1 MAFENL
7 SNKLQ
12 DVFKQLRGKGKLTE
26 ADVKTA
32 MREVKIALLEADV
45 NFKIVKNFIKT
56 VTERAVGT
64 EVLEGLNP
72 GQQVI
77 KIVNEELISLMGT
90 TQSQLTFAKR
100 PPTVYMM
107 VGLQGAGKT
116 TSSGKLAGQLRKQG
130 RNPLLVACDVYRPAA
145 IKQLQVVGK
154 NYNIPVFEM
163 GDKLSPVEISKKALE
178 YAAENRNDVI
188 LIDTAGRLHINEE
201 LMQELQDIK
210 EVVKP
215 QEILL
220 VVDAMTGQDAVT
232 VAESFDSQLGIDGII
247 MTKLDGDARGGAA
260 LSVRSVTNKPIK
272 YIGMGEKM
280 EDLEP
285 FYPDRMASRILGM
298 GDVLT
303 LIDKVQQN
311 IDEQEAKEMQ
321 KKMLS
326 NEFTLED
333 FLSQMQQI
341 KKMGPLKDLMGN
353 SSALRHL
360 KAVDFTDEKFGVPTG
375 MIPGMN
381 KFNLDEAL
389 NGVDPSKEMA
399 KTEAII
405 QSMTR
410 EERLNPSILNGP
422 RKKRIANGSGRS
434 IAEVNRLLKQFEEM
448 KKMMKQMNN
457 MQKGK
462 KGKLPFFR

>member
-12 DVFKQLRGKGKLTE
+12 EVFKQLRGKGKLTE
-26 ADVKTA
+26 ADVKAA

-45 NFKIVKNFIKT
+45 NFKIVKSFIKT

-77 KIVNEELISLMGT
+77 KIVHEELIALMGS
-90 TQSQLTFAKR
+90 TQSQLTFSKR

-130 RNPLLVACDVYRPAA
+130 RNPLLVACDIYRPAA

-154 NYNIPVFEM
+154 QYNIPVFEM
-163 GDKLSPVEISKKALE
+163 GDQLSPVEISKRALE

-260 LSVRSVTNKPIK
+260 LSVRSATNKPIK

-298 GDVLT
+298 DDVLT

-311 IDEQEAKEMQ
+311 IDEQEARQMQ

-341 KKMGPLKDLMGN
+341 KKMGPLKDLMG
-353 SSALRHL
+353 
-360 KAVDFTDEKFGVPTG
+360 

-381 KFNLDEAL
+381 QFRLDDAL
-389 NGVDPSKEMA
+389 QGVDPAKEMA

-405 QSMTR
+405 LSMTK
-410 EERLNPSILNGP
+410 EERSQPSILNGP

-448 KKMMKQMNN
+448 KKMMKQMNQ

-462 KGKLPFFR
+462 KGKFPFFR

>member
-7 SNKLQ
+7 SGKLQ
-12 DVFKQLRGKGKLTE
+12 EVFKQLRGKGRLTE
-26 ADVKTA
+26 ADVKAA

-45 NFKIVKNFIKT
+45 NFKIVKGFIKK
-56 VTERAVGT
+56 VTERAIGT

-77 KIVNEELISLMGT
+77 KIVNEELIDLMGT
-90 TQSQLTFAKR
+90 TQSRLTFANR

-116 TSSGKLAGQLRKQG
+116 TSSGKQAGQLRRQG

-178 YAAENRNDVI
+178 YAAEQHNDVI

-210 EVVKP
+210 AAVKP

-232 VAESFDSQLGIDGII
+232 VAESFDSQLGVDGII
-247 MTKLDGDARGGAA
+247 LTKLDGDARGGAA

-298 GDVLT
+298 GDVLS

-311 IDEQEAKEMQ
+311 IDEQEALEMQ
-321 KKMLS
+321 KKMRS

-341 KKMGPLKDLMGN
+341 KKMGPLKDLMG
-353 SSALRHL
+353 
-360 KAVDFTDEKFGVPTG
+360 

-381 KFNLDEAL
+381 KIDMDAAL
-389 NGVDPSKEMA
+389 KGVDPAKEMA

-405 QSMTR
+405 QSMTK
-410 EERLNPSILNGP
+410 EERANPAILNGP
-422 RKKRIANGSGRS
+422 RKKRIANGCGRT
-434 IAEVNRLLKQFEEM
+434 IADVNRLLKQFEEM

-457 MQKGK
+457 MQKGRK
-462 KGKLPFFR
+462 KGRLPFF

>member
-77 KIVNEELISLMGT
+77 KIVNEELIALMGT

-303 LIDKVQQN
+303 LID
-311 IDEQEAKEMQ
+311 
-321 KKMLS
+321 
-326 NEFTLED
+326 
-333 FLSQMQQI
+333 
-341 KKMGPLKDLMGN
+341 
-353 SSALRHL
+353 
-360 KAVDFTDEKFGVPTG
+360 
-375 MIPGMN
+375 
-381 KFNLDEAL
+381 
-389 NGVDPSKEMA
+389 
-399 KTEAII
+399 
-405 QSMTR
+405 
-410 EERLNPSILNGP
+410 RLGISY
-422 RKKRIANGSGRS
+422 
-434 IAEVNRLLKQFEEM
+434 F
-448 KKMMKQMNN
+448 
-457 MQKGK
+457 
-462 KGKLPFFR
+462 

>member
-1 MAFENL
+1 MAFESL

-12 DVFKQLRGKGKLTE
+12 EVFKQLRSKGKLTE

-45 NFKIVKNFIKT
+45 NFKIVKQFVKK

-77 KIVNEELISLMGT
+77 KIVNEELIDLMGT
-90 TQSQLTFAKR
+90 TQSKLTFANK
-100 PPTVYMM
+100 PPTIYMM

-116 TSSGKLAGQLRKQG
+116 TSSGKLAGLLRKQG
-130 RNPLLVACDVYRPAA
+130 KNPLLVACDVYRPAA

-154 NYNIPVFEM
+154 TYNIPVFEM
-163 GDKLSPVEISKKALE
+163 GDKISPVEISKKAVE
-178 YAAENRNDVI
+178 YAAEQKHDVI

-201 LMQELQDIK
+201 LMEELKNIK
-210 EVVKP
+210 TAVRP

-232 VAESFDSQLGIDGII
+232 VAESFDNQLGVDGII
-247 MTKLDGDARGGAA
+247 LTKLDGDARGGAA
-260 LSVRSVTNKPIK
+260 LSVRSVTSKPIK

-285 FYPDRMASRILGM
+285 FHPDRMASRILGM
-298 GDVLT
+298 GDVLS
-303 LIDKVQQN
+303 LIEKAQQN
-311 IDEQEAKEMQ
+311 FDEKQAMELQ
-321 KKMLS
+321 KKMRE
-326 NEFTLED
+326 NDFTLDD
-333 FLSQMQQI
+333 FLEQMQQV
-341 KKMGPLKDLMGN
+341 KKMGPIKDLI
-353 SSALRHL
+353 
-360 KAVDFTDEKFGVPTG
+360 G

-381 KFNLDEAL
+381 QINMDAL
-389 NGVDPSKEMA
+389 NNVDPAKEMSR
-399 KTEAII
+399 TEAII
-405 QSMTR
+405 QSMTKQ
-410 EERLNPSILNGP
+410 ERANPSILNGP
-422 RKKRIANGSGRS
+422 RKKRIANGCGRS
-434 IAEVNRLLKQFEEM
+434 IADVNRLLKQFEEL
-448 KKMMKQMNN
+448 KKLMKQMSD

-462 KGKLPFFR
+462 RGKMKFPFFR

>member
-341 KKMGPLKDLMGN
+341 KKMGPLKDLMG
-353 SSALRHL
+353 
-360 KAVDFTDEKFGVPTG
+360 

-448 KKMMKQMNN
+448 KKMMRQMTI
-457 MQKGK
+457 M
-462 KGKLPFFR
+462 L

>member
-12 DVFKQLRGKGKLTE
+12 EVFKQLRGKGMLTE

-45 NFKIVKNFIKT
+45 NFKIVKDFIKK

-64 EVLEGLNP
+64 EVLQGLNP

-77 KIVNEELISLMGT
+77 KIVNEELIDLMGT
-90 TQSQLTFAKR
+90 TQSRLTFAKR
-100 PPTVYMM
+100 PPTVFMM

-116 TSSGKLAGQLRKQG
+116 TTSGKLAGQLRKQG

-163 GDKLSPVEISKKALE
+163 GTEISPVEISRKALE
-178 YAAENRNDVI
+178 YASEQHHDVV

-210 EVVKP
+210 AVVKP

-232 VAESFDSQLGIDGII
+232 VAESFDGQLGVDGII
-247 MTKLDGDARGGAA
+247 LTKLDGDARGGAA

-298 GDVLT
+298 GDVLS
-303 LIDKVQQN
+303 LIDKVQSN
-311 IDEQEAKEMQ
+311 IDEQEALEMA
-321 KKMLS
+321 KKMRS

-341 KKMGPLKDLMGN
+341 KKMGPLKDLMGM
-353 SSALRHL
+353 L
-360 KAVDFTDEKFGVPTG
+360 
-375 MIPGMN
+375 PGMG
-381 KFNLDEAL
+381 NLDLDAAL
-389 NGVDPSKEMA
+389 GGVDPQKEMA

-405 QSMTR
+405 QSMTK
-410 EERLNPSILNGP
+410 EERANPSILNGP
-422 RKKRIANGSGRS
+422 RKKRIAAGCGRS
-434 IAEVNRLLKQFEEM
+434 IADVNRLLKQFEDM
-448 KKMMKQMNN
+448 KKMMKQLNN

-462 KGKLPFFR
+462 KGMKGMKFPFF

>member
-26 ADVKTA
+26 ADVRTA

-220 VVDAMTGQDAVT
+220 VVDAMTGQDAVN
-232 VAESFDSQLGIDGII
+232 VAKAFDDALGIDSVL
-247 MTKLDGDARGGAA
+247 MSKLDSDTRGGAA
-260 LSVRSVTNKPIK
+260 LSVLAVTGKPIKYVRSVTNKPIK

-341 KKMGPLKDLMGN
+341 KKMGPLKDLM
-353 SSALRHL
+353 
-360 KAVDFTDEKFGVPTG
+360 G

>member
-12 DVFKQLRGKGKLTE
+12 EVFKQLKGKGKLTE
-26 ADVKTA
+26 SDVKAA

-45 NFKIVKNFIKT
+45 NFKIVKQFVNK
-56 VTERAVGT
+56 VTERAIGI
-64 EVLEGLNP
+64 EVMDSLTP
-72 GQQVI
+72 GQHVI
-77 KIVNEELISLMGT
+77 KIVNEELVSLMGS
-90 TQSQLTFAKR
+90 TQSRLTFAAK
-100 PPTVYMM
+100 PPTVYIM

-116 TSSGKLAGQLRKQG
+116 TSSGKLAGLLKKEG
-130 RNPLLVACDVYRPAA
+130 KNPLLVACDIYRPAA

-154 NYNIPVFEM
+154 NYNVPVFEM

-178 YAAENRNDVI
+178 YAAENRNDVVI
-188 LIDTAGRLHINEE
+188 IDTAGRLHINEE
-201 LMQELQDIK
+201 LMDELKNIK
-210 EVVKP
+210 AEVRP

-232 VAESFDSQLGIDGII
+232 VAESFDGQLGIDGII

-298 GDVLT
+298 GDVLS
-303 LIDKVQQN
+303 LIEKAQMN
-311 IDEQEAKEMQ
+311 IDEKDAAELE
-321 KKMLS
+321 KKLRE
-326 NEFTLED
+326 NDFTLED

-341 KKMGPLKDLMGN
+341 KKMGPLKDL
-353 SSALRHL
+353 L
-360 KAVDFTDEKFGVPTG
+360 G

-381 KFNLDEAL
+381 QVNMEAL
-389 NGVDPSKEMA
+389 NSVDTEKEM
-399 KTEAII
+399 KHLEAII
-405 QSMTR
+405 QSMTK
-410 EERLNPSILNGP
+410 EERNNPSVLNGP
-422 RKKRIANGSGRS
+422 RKKRIANGSGRT
-434 IAEVNRLLKQFEEM
+434 IADVNRLLKQFEET
-448 KKMMKQMNN
+448 KKMMKQMSS
-457 MQKGK
+457 MTKGK
-462 KGKLPFFR
+462 KGKFKFPF

>member
-7 SNKLQ
+7 SAKLQ
-12 DVFKQLRGKGKLTE
+12 EVFKQLRGKGVLTE
-26 ADVKTA
+26 DDVKAA

-45 NFKIVKNFIKT
+45 NFKIVKDFIKT
-56 VTERAVGT
+56 VTERAVGV
-64 EVLEGLNP
+64 EVLQGLNP

-77 KIVNEELISLMGT
+77 KIVNDELIALMGS
-90 TQSQLTFAKR
+90 TQSRLTYSNR

-130 RNPLLVACDVYRPAA
+130 RNPLLVACDIYRPAA

-154 NYNIPVFEM
+154 NYGIPVFEM
-163 GDKLSPVEISKKALE
+163 GTEVSPVEISKKALE
-178 YAAENRNDVI
+178 YAAEQHHDVV

-201 LMQELQDIK
+201 LMQELLDIK
-210 EVVKP
+210 ATVRP
-215 QEILL
+215 QEVLL

-232 VAESFDSQLGIDGII
+232 VAGSFDSQLGVDGII

-298 GDVLT
+298 GDVLS

-311 IDEQEAKEMQ
+311 IDEQEAMEMQ
-321 KKMLS
+321 KKMRS

-333 FLSQMQQI
+333 FLAQMQQI
-341 KKMGPLKDLMGN
+341 KKMGPLKDLMG
-353 SSALRHL
+353 
-360 KAVDFTDEKFGVPTG
+360 

-381 KFNLDEAL
+381 GLNLEKAME
-389 NGVDPSKEMA
+389 GVDPAKEMV
-399 KTEAII
+399 KVEAII
-405 QSMTR
+405 QSMTK
-410 EERLNPSILNGP
+410 EERSNPSILNGP
-422 RKKRIANGSGRS
+422 RKKRIANGCGRS
-434 IAEVNRLLKQFEEM
+434 IADVNRLLKQFEEM

>member
-77 KIVNEELISLMGT
+77 KIVNEELIALMGT

-201 LMQELQDIK
+201 LMQELRDIK

-341 KKMGPLKDLMGN
+341 KKMGPLKDLMG
-353 SSALRHL
+353 
-360 KAVDFTDEKFGVPTG
+360 

-457 MQKGK
+457 MQTGK

>member
-7 SNKLQ
+7 SSKLQ

-45 NFKIVKNFIKT
+45 NFKIVKSFIKT
-56 VTERAVGT
+56 VTERAIGA

-77 KIVNEELISLMGT
+77 KIVNEELIALMGT

-100 PPTVYMM
+100 PPTIYMM

-130 RNPLLVACDVYRPAA
+130 RNPLLVACDIYRPAA

-163 GDKLSPVEISKKALE
+163 GNQVSPVEISKQALI
-178 YAAENRNDVI
+178 YAEENRHDVI

-210 EVVKP
+210 ATVKP

-232 VAESFDSQLGIDGII
+232 VAESFDTQLGIDGII

-311 IDEQEAKEMQ
+311 IDEKEAVEMQ

-341 KKMGPLKDLMGN
+341 KKMGPLKDLMG
-353 SSALRHL
+353 
-360 KAVDFTDEKFGVPTG
+360 

-381 KFNLDEAL
+381 KFNLEEAL
-389 NGVDPSKEMA
+389 QGVDPSKEMA

-405 QSMTR
+405 QSMTK
-410 EERLNPSILNGP
+410 EERNNPSILNGP
-422 RKKRIANGSGRS
+422 RKKRIAQGSGRS

-462 KGKLPFFR
+462 KGKFPFFR

>member
-12 DVFKQLRGKGKLTE
+12 EVFKQLRGKGKLTE

-77 KIVNEELISLMGT
+77 KIVNEELIALMGT

-341 KKMGPLKDLMGN
+341 KKMGPLKDLMG
-353 SSALRHL
+353 
-360 KAVDFTDEKFGVPTG
+360 

>member
-1 MAFENL
+1 MAFESL
-7 SNKLQ
+7 TDKLQ
-12 DVFKQLRGKGKLTE
+12 NVFKNLRSKGRLTE
-26 ADVKTA
+26 EDVKSA
-32 MREVKIALLEADV
+32 LKEVKMALLEADV
-45 NFKIVKNFIKT
+45 NFKVVKQFVKA
-56 VTERAVGT
+56 VEERAIGQDVMN
-64 EVLEGLNP
+64 GLNP
-72 GQQVI
+72 GQMVI
-77 KIVNEELISLMGT
+77 KIVNEEMINLMGSET
-90 TQSQLTFAKR
+90 TEIAMQPGKAI
-100 PPTVYMM
+100 TVIMM
-107 VGLQGAGKT
+107 AGLQGAGKT
-116 TSSGKLAGQLRKQG
+116 TATAKIAGKLKLKGKK
-130 RNPLLVACDVYRPAA
+130 PLLVACDIYRPAA
-145 IKQLQVVGK
+145 IEQLQINGK
-154 NYNIPVFEM
+154 KQEVDVFSM
-163 GDKLSPVEISKKALE
+163 GTDHKPAEIAQNAIA
-178 YAAENRNDVI
+178 YAEKNGHNVVI
-188 LIDTAGRLHINEE
+188 LDTAGRLHVDED
-201 LMQELQDIK
+201 MMAELQEIK
-210 EVVKP
+210 ETVTVH
-215 QEILL
+215 QTLL
-220 VVDAMTGQDAVT
+220 VVDAMTGQDAVN
-232 VAESFDSQLGIDGII
+232 VAKEFDEKVGVDGVILSK
-247 MTKLDGDARGGAA
+247 MDGDTRGGAA

-341 KKMGPLKDLMGN
+341 KKMGPLKDLMG
-353 SSALRHL
+353 
-360 KAVDFTDEKFGVPTG
+360 

>member
-1 MAFENL
+1 M
-7 SNKLQ
+7 
-12 DVFKQLRGKGKLTE
+12 
-26 ADVKTA
+26 
-32 MREVKIALLEADV
+32 
-45 NFKIVKNFIKT
+45 
-56 VTERAVGT
+56 
-64 EVLEGLNP
+64 
-72 GQQVI
+72 
-77 KIVNEELISLMGT
+77 
-90 TQSQLTFAKR
+90 
-100 PPTVYMM
+100 
-107 VGLQGAGKT
+107 
-116 TSSGKLAGQLRKQG
+116 
-130 RNPLLVACDVYRPAA
+130 YRPAA

-341 KKMGPLKDLMGN
+341 KKMGPLKDLMG
-353 SSALRHL
+353 
-360 KAVDFTDEKFGVPTG
+360 
-375 MIPGMN
+375 M
-381 KFNLDEAL
+381 
-389 NGVDPSKEMA
+389 
-399 KTEAII
+399 
-405 QSMTR
+405 
-410 EERLNPSILNGP
+410 
-422 RKKRIANGSGRS
+422 
-434 IAEVNRLLKQFEEM
+434 
-448 KKMMKQMNN
+448 
-457 MQKGK
+457 
-462 KGKLPFFR
+462 FRV

>member
-1 MAFENL
+1 MAFESL

-12 DVFKQLRGKGKLTE
+12 EVFKQLRSKGKLTE
-26 ADVKTA
+26 NDVKTA

-45 NFKIVKNFIKT
+45 NFKIVKQFIKK

-77 KIVNEELISLMGT
+77 KIVNEELIDLMGT
-90 TQSQLTFAKR
+90 TQSKLTFANR
-100 PPTVYMM
+100 PPTIYMM

-116 TSSGKLAGQLRKQG
+116 TSSGKLAGLLRKQG
-130 RNPLLVACDVYRPAA
+130 KNPLLVACDVYRPAA

-154 NYNIPVFEM
+154 TYNIPVFEM
-163 GDKLSPVEISKKALE
+163 GDTVSPVEISKKALE
-178 YAAENRNDVI
+178 YASEQKHDVI

-201 LMQELQDIK
+201 LMEELRNIK
-210 EVVKP
+210 TAVRP

-232 VAESFDSQLGIDGII
+232 VAESFDTQLGVDGII
-247 MTKLDGDARGGAA
+247 LTKLDGDARGGAA

-285 FYPDRMASRILGM
+285 FHPDRMASRILGM
-298 GDVLT
+298 GDVLS
-303 LIDKVQQN
+303 LIEKAQQN
-311 IDEQEAKEMQ
+311 FDEKQAIELQ
-321 KKMLS
+321 KKMRE
-326 NEFTLED
+326 NDFTLDD
-333 FLSQMQQI
+333 FLEQMQQV
-341 KKMGPLKDLMGN
+341 KKMGPIKDLI
-353 SSALRHL
+353 
-360 KAVDFTDEKFGVPTG
+360 G

-381 KFNLDEAL
+381 QINMDAL
-389 NGVDPSKEMA
+389 NNVDPAKEMSR
-399 KTEAII
+399 TEAII
-405 QSMTR
+405 QSMTKQ
-410 EERLNPSILNGP
+410 ERANPSILNGP
-422 RKKRIANGSGRS
+422 RKKRIANGCGRS
-434 IAEVNRLLKQFEEM
+434 IADVNRLLKQFEEL
-448 KKMMKQMNN
+448 KKLMKQMID

-462 KGKLPFFR
+462 RGKMKFPFFR

>member
-1 MAFENL
+1 
-7 SNKLQ
+7 
-12 DVFKQLRGKGKLTE
+12 
-26 ADVKTA
+26 
-32 MREVKIALLEADV
+32 
-45 NFKIVKNFIKT
+45 
-56 VTERAVGT
+56 
-64 EVLEGLNP
+64 
-72 GQQVI
+72 
-77 KIVNEELISLMGT
+77 
-90 TQSQLTFAKR
+90 
-100 PPTVYMM
+100 
-107 VGLQGAGKT
+107 
-116 TSSGKLAGQLRKQG
+116 
-130 RNPLLVACDVYRPAA
+130 
-145 IKQLQVVGK
+145 
-154 NYNIPVFEM
+154 
-163 GDKLSPVEISKKALE
+163 
-178 YAAENRNDVI
+178 
-188 LIDTAGRLHINEE
+188 
-201 LMQELQDIK
+201 
-210 EVVKP
+210 
-215 QEILL
+215 
-220 VVDAMTGQDAVT
+220 MTGQDAVT

-341 KKMGPLKDLMGN
+341 KKMGPLKDLMG
-353 SSALRHL
+353 
-360 KAVDFTDEKFGVPTG
+360 

-410 EERLNPSILNGP
+410 EERLNPSILNGS

>member
-45 NFKIVKNFIKT
+45 NFKIVKSFIKT

-77 KIVNEELISLMGT
+77 KIVNEELIALMGT

-100 PPTVYMM
+100 PPTIYMM

-130 RNPLLVACDVYRPAA
+130 RNPLLVACDIYRPAA

-163 GDKLSPVEISKKALE
+163 GNQVSPVEISKQALA
-178 YAAENRNDVI
+178 YAEENRHDVI

-210 EVVKP
+210 ATVKP

-232 VAESFDSQLGIDGII
+232 VAESFDTQLGIDGII

-311 IDEQEAKEMQ
+311 IDEKEAVEMQ

-341 KKMGPLKDLMGN
+341 KKMGPLKDLMG
-353 SSALRHL
+353 
-360 KAVDFTDEKFGVPTG
+360 

-381 KFNLDEAL
+381 KFNLEEAL
-389 NGVDPSKEMA
+389 QGVDPSKEMA

-405 QSMTR
+405 QSMTK
-410 EERLNPSILNGP
+410 EERNNPSILNGP
-422 RKKRIANGSGRS
+422 RKKRIAQGSGRS

>member
-12 DVFKQLRGKGKLTE
+12 EVFKQLRGKGKLTE
-26 ADVKTA
+26 ADVKAA

-45 NFKIVKNFIKT
+45 NFKIVKSFIKT

-77 KIVNEELISLMGT
+77 KIVHEELIALMGS
-90 TQSQLTFAKR
+90 TQSQLTFSKR

-130 RNPLLVACDVYRPAA
+130 RNPLLVACDIYRPAA

-154 NYNIPVFEM
+154 QYNIPVFEM
-163 GDKLSPVEISKKALE
+163 GDQLSPVEISKRALE

-260 LSVRSVTNKPIK
+260 LSVRSATNKPIK

-311 IDEQEAKEMQ
+311 IDEQEARQMQ

-341 KKMGPLKDLMGN
+341 KKMGPLKDLMG
-353 SSALRHL
+353 
-360 KAVDFTDEKFGVPTG
+360 

-381 KFNLDEAL
+381 QFRLDDAL
-389 NGVDPSKEMA
+389 QGVDPAKEMA

-405 QSMTR
+405 LSMTK
-410 EERLNPSILNGP
+410 EERSQPSILNGP

-448 KKMMKQMNN
+448 KKMMKQMNQ

-462 KGKLPFFR
+462 KGKFPFFR

>member
-7 SNKLQ
+7 SAKLQ
-12 DVFKQLRGKGKLTE
+12 EVFKQLRGKGVLTE
-26 ADVKTA
+26 EDVKAA

-45 NFKIVKNFIKT
+45 NFKIVKDFIKT
-56 VTERAVGT
+56 VTARAVGV
-64 EVLEGLNP
+64 EVLQGLNP

-77 KIVNEELISLMGT
+77 KIVNEELISLMGS
-90 TQSQLTFAKR
+90 TQSRLTYSNR

-130 RNPLLVACDVYRPAA
+130 RNPLLVACDIYRPAA

-154 NYNIPVFEM
+154 NYGIPVFEM
-163 GDKLSPVEISKKALE
+163 GTEVNPVEISKKALE
-178 YAAENRNDVI
+178 YAAEQHHDVV
-188 LIDTAGRLHINEE
+188 LIDTAGRLHINEA

-210 EVVKP
+210 ATVKP
-215 QEILL
+215 QEVLL

-232 VAESFDSQLGIDGII
+232 VAGSFDSQLGVDGII

-285 FYPDRMASRILGM
+285 FFPDRMASRILGM
-298 GDVLT
+298 GDVLS

-311 IDEQEAKEMQ
+311 IDEQEAMELQM
-321 KKMLS
+321 KMRS

-341 KKMGPLKDLMGN
+341 KKMGPLKDLMG
-353 SSALRHL
+353 
-360 KAVDFTDEKFGVPTG
+360 

-381 KFNLDEAL
+381 VMNLDKAMQ
-389 NGVDPSKEMA
+389 GVDPAKEMV
-399 KTEAII
+399 KVEAII
-405 QSMTR
+405 QSMTK
-410 EERLNPSILNGP
+410 EERSNPSILNGP
-422 RKKRIANGSGRS
+422 RKKRIANGCGRN
-434 IAEVNRLLKQFEEM
+434 IADVNRLLKQFEEM